1 MYNLFIITERRILI
15 FGNNGNG
22 KSASANTIIGQKV
35 FESRPSTQSVTKKS
49 QFHIMNDRGKQFLIV
64 DTPALFGTSLG
75 YNSLWELSKIIGITY
90 PGFHVMVAVVKVGR
104 FTEQEKTAFKN
115 IERIFGSTVFD
126 RIIILFTGL
135 DNLEADG
142 MQFHDYLSNH
152 IQSELKHI
160 ITNCDKRVVGFN
172 NRADE
177 ITRNSHVRELLDKV
191 EAVIESNKYT
201 QPLFYSNRLE
211 RFFDTEIQRRH
222 NIDRS
227 KRMDEIQNEIRQE
240 IKCEHENAS
249 DMLSFLIEDLKMV
262 EEKPNND
269 RSCWRRFCRYCWR
282 LFSTCWQICCRE
294 IQI

>member
-1 MYNLFIITERRILI
+1 MR
-15 FGNNGNG
+15 
-22 KSASANTIIGQKV
+22 
-35 FESRPSTQSVTKKS
+35 
-49 QFHIMNDRGKQFLIV
+49 
-64 DTPALFGTSLG
+64 

-135 DNLEADG
+135 DNLEEDG

-160 ITNCDKRVVGFN
+160 IANCDKRVVGFN

-177 ITRNSHVRELLDKV
+177 ITRNIQVRELLDKV
-191 EAVIESNKYT
+191 EAVIESNKYM
-201 QPLFYSNRLE
+201 QPLFYSSRLE
-211 RFFDTEIQRRH
+211 SFFETEIQRRH

-227 KRMDEIQNEIRQE
+227 KRMDELQNEIRQE
-240 IKCEHENAS
+240 IKSEQENAS

-269 RSCWRRFCRYCWR
+269 RSCWRRFFCYCWR
-282 LFSTCWQICCRE
+282 LFSNCWQICCRE